1 MENFDLYKQVSAF
14 LERDI
19 KNWTYILTIQE
30 LLKVA
35 QGFEEENSLMAEKAA
50 EKEIAFGEF
59 MEIIGKQK
67 QELALYKLQETKLLA
82 QLELKDHELKNLKRS
97 TRFRVLEENLSLAQ
111 ENDRLKELVKRV
123 QQMP

>member
-14 LERDI
+14 LEKDI
-19 KNWTYILTIQE
+19 KNWSYINTIE
-30 LLKVA
+30 VLLNVA
-35 QGFEEENSLMAEKAA
+35 EGFQNENGLMAEKAA

>member
-14 LERDI
+14 LEKDI
-19 KNWTYILTIQE
+19 KNWSYINTIE
-30 LLKVA
+30 VLLKVA
-35 QGFEEENSLMAEKAA
+35 QGFEEENGLMAEKAA

-97 TRFRVLEENLSLAQ
+97 TRFRVFEENVSLAQ
-111 ENDRLKELVKRV
+111 ENDRLKELVKHE

>member
-1 MENFDLYKQVSAF
+1 MENFDLYNRVSAF

-19 KNWTYILTIQE
+19 KNWTYILTIKE

-35 QGFEEENSLMAEKAA
+35 QGFEEENGLMAEKAA

-82 QLELKDHELKNLKRS
+82 QLEMKDHELKNLKRS

-111 ENDRLKELVKRV
+111 ENDRLKELVKRE
-123 QQMP
+123 QQMS